1 MKKLLPSIFQQANDA
16 SYAGKR
22 CLRIKGEDGPS
33 FLQKP
38 LSQGAESGMNPMETS
53 TQAASSSVHSSNRG
67 VSGSRKTE
75 DLMYQA
81 VTIAAVLLLLGSL
94 WVF

>member
-1 MKKLLPSIFQQANDA
+1 MQ
-16 SYAGKR
+16 
-22 CLRIKGEDGPS
+22 
-33 FLQKP
+33 
-38 LSQGAESGMNPMETS
+38 TS
-53 TQAASSSVHSSNRG
+53 PQAASTSVPTHRNAPAGTR
-67 VSGSRKTE
+67 THE

>member
-1 MKKLLPSIFQQANDA
+1 
-16 SYAGKR
+16 
-22 CLRIKGEDGPS
+22 
-33 FLQKP
+33 
-38 LSQGAESGMNPMETS
+38 MNPMETS